1 MIIYLINFSGF
12 PSFFMTRFEPV
23 NAASERAHHMLLY
36 TCDGIVNDGT
46 WDCRHHRVCGSGGPV
61 RKEEGVI
68 SQMG

>member
-1 MIIYLINFSGF
+1 
-12 PSFFMTRFEPV
+12 MTRFEPV

-61 RKEEGVI
+61 RKEEGVALVHQSVGSNGFMI
-68 SQMG
+68 MNQI